1 LLARSFPYQLWES
14 EGPKDMVRLGREAAL
29 GKWKRVVVVGG
40 DGTLHEVVN
49 GMLATGIPADRLPPI
64 SLFPAGSGNDWVRSW
79 DIPHQPVKW
88 LEQAQFWPIQSHGA
102 GEITQ
107 ADTKEKRYFAGVC
120 GIAYDGWLTRII
132 EERPSVKQN
141 QLVYILMTLKHLT
154 TFKAPR
160 AVVSTESFRLEGDIL
175 SVNAGVVPFS
185 GGGMRLVP
193 HAKPKGTAFAITVIE
208 NMPPWLAVLRFW
220 RAFDGSLGKVKCVHT
235 LTAETLQFEPQGDQP
250 VYIEA
255 DGEPIGVCPC
265 SLRFLPGAFRVF
277 APPGGD
283 RS

>member
-1 LLARSFPYQLWES
+1 
-14 EGPKDMVRLGREAAL
+14 MVRLGREAAL

-40 DGTLHEVVN
+40 DGSLHEVVN
-49 GMLATGIPADRLPPI
+49 GFLATGIPADRLPPI

-107 ADTKEKRYFAGVC
+107 AGTKEKRFFAGVC
-120 GIAYDGWLTRII
+120 GIAYDGWLTRHI

-141 QLVYILMTLKHLT
+141 QLVYILMTLKHLAA
-154 TFKAPR
+154 FKAPR
-160 AVVSTESFRLEGDIL
+160 ATVSTESFRLEGDIL

-193 HAKPKGTAFAITVIE
+193 HARPKGTAFAITVIE
-208 NMPPWLAVLRFW
+208 NMPTWLAVLRFR
-220 RAFDGSLGKVKCVHT
+220 RAFDGSLGKVKGVHT
-235 LTAETLQFEPQGDQP
+235 LTGETLQFEPQGDQP